1 MKTERYRDMILCF
14 ILCCVCFAGR
24 FCFSSGPAFECGYS
38 SWAKPRRIQ
47 PDEMEIESQ
56 GEHIRFEALHSA
68 LSYALQKTLS
78 KLTLKTFVSC
88 YPEIDHHVLDY
99 VRKQILKSW
108 QTRAEAEFQ
117 KIFTE
122 RGLKGKLDDL
132 DTVIQNAEKR
142 KKKFEHESR
151 MGGGDGV
158 QDMRRN
164 ISALSPSELSKMYIV
179 TEKQKSLE
187 LLHTELQ
194 AIKGANEELLA
205 RIEGF
210 KREIDSNVSEY
221 GPVTDDLK
229 VLDDID
235 ETSEEAAFKEMV
247 EWAVEEL
254 TKFD

>member
-1 MKTERYRDMILCF
+1 
-14 ILCCVCFAGR
+14 
-24 FCFSSGPAFECGYS
+24 
-38 SWAKPRRIQ
+38 
-47 PDEMEIESQ
+47 
-56 GEHIRFEALHSA
+56 
-68 LSYALQKTLS
+68 
-78 KLTLKTFVSC
+78 
-88 YPEIDHHVLDY
+88 
-99 VRKQILKSW
+99 
-108 QTRAEAEFQ
+108 
-117 KIFTE
+117 
-122 RGLKGKLDDL
+122 
-132 DTVIQNAEKR
+132 
-142 KKKFEHESR
+142 
-151 MGGGDGV
+151 
-158 QDMRRN
+158 
-164 ISALSPSELSKMYIV
+164 MYIV